1 MPRSLG
7 EPWAASMKCR
17 CCPCPSDNPRSQGG
31 TMSAPLRLRRPE
43 VIRQVGARTDSE
55 ENLKFYLDRLI
66 KMIPAESVSLYLVGS
81 GVIPGG
87 KIVVLGVWI
96 VVCIISVVAVRVFG
110 TADRKAGT
118 P

>member
-1 MPRSLG
+1 
-7 EPWAASMKCR
+7 
-17 CCPCPSDNPRSQGG
+17 
-31 TMSAPLRLRRPE
+31 
-43 VIRQVGARTDSE
+43 
-55 ENLKFYLDRLI
+55 
-66 KMIPAESVSLYLVGS
+66 MIPAESVSLYLVGS

-118 P
+118 PPDWIHVVISVSAFVVWVYTLGGGFFAAMGLYVPWVGSLLVLLWTFFPPLFYRGPAT